1 MKKRIVVILVIVV
14 IAAGG
19 WWLVERVRARPSSDL
34 ILHGNVDIREVHLG
48 FRVAGRLAEVA
59 KDEGDVVNPGDILA
73 RLDDGPF
80 RSELDEAEGR
90 VESAQA
96 HLALLQAG
104 NRPQEIAQAK
114 AVVREREVTFANA
127 QTVYK
132 RQEELLETRAVS
144 QQERDDAEARFR
156 EAEARLKSAREQLSV
171 LEAGFRVEEIAQAR
185 AELARA
191 EAARSTAEIRVQ
203 DTILKAPSAGVVIT
217 RAQEPGAIVQAS
229 TTVLTVSMKEPVW
242 VRAYISEPDLGRIH
256 PGMDVLVYTD
266 TAPGKPYP
274 GKIGYISPR
283 AEFTP
288 KNVETSELRTSLVY
302 RVRVV
307 VEKPDEA
314 LRQGM
319 PVSVRPAT
327 N

>member
-1 MKKRIVVILVIVV
+1 MKKRIVVLLIIVV
-14 IAAGG
+14 VAALG
-19 WWLVERVRARPSSDL
+19 WWFVERVRARPSTGL

-59 KDEGDVVNPGDILA
+59 KDEGDTVNPGDILA
-73 RLDDGPF
+73 RLDDGPY
-80 RSELDEAEGR
+80 RSELDEAKGH

-96 HLALLQAG
+96 RLALLQAG

-114 AVVREREVTFANA
+114 AAVREREVTFANA
-127 QTVYK
+127 ETIYK
-132 RQEELLETRAVS
+132 RQEELLATRAVS

-229 TTVLTVSMKEPVW
+229 TTVLTVSLKEPVW
-242 VRAYISEPDLGRIH
+242 IRAYISEPDLGRIH
-256 PGMDVLVYTD
+256 PGMDVQVYTD
-266 TAPGKPYP
+266 TAPGKPYS

-307 VEKPDEA
+307 VEKPDEG

-319 PVSVRPAT
+319 PVNVRPAA